1 MLVTANL
8 YVGLEDCV
16 VELVAE
22 IRDLRTVF
30 CVARKEGGK
39 KGRTGVSCV
48 CVKVERERGFGPEGK
63 GGGRGERRRRTNND
77 RRVPRRCLRV

>member
-8 YVGLEDCV
+8 YVGLDDCV

-48 CVKVERERGFGPEGK
+48 CVKVERERVEV
-63 GGGRGERRRRTNND
+63 RGERRRRTNND

>member
-8 YVGLEDCV
+8 YVGLDDSV

-22 IRDLRTVF
+22 MRDLRTVF
-30 CVARKEGGK
+30 CVARKGGGGK

-48 CVKVERERGFGPEGK
+48 CVKVEREGHLGQM
-63 GGGRGERRRRTNND
+63 ERWRER
-77 RRVPRRCLRV
+77 